1 MVSITG
7 LRLIVGAAV
16 LSAAVASGLAISP
29 ASAQKITLK
38 IGHPL
43 TATTG
48 LQKWAEFFKE
58 DLEKRAP
65 GKFDVKIFPTSQL
78 GSIPRMIEGA
88 QLGTIEMIEIPPAFF
103 TGLDERFGIVTAPGI
118 FNSLEHGQRTL
129 HDPEFRK
136 AFWPIGEA
144 KGLKMVGMTCD
155 TASDYATVT
164 PIRKIADF
172 KGRKIRVF
180 GSPIETEIMRRVGAT
195 GVPMPLTEVIPAIQ
209 RKVIDGNKA
218 GIVVF
223 VPFKYQ
229 SVAKYVFKAKQS
241 WICLNKM
248 ASKSWFDGL
257 SPDMQKA
264 VLDAAAEADK
274 QILPWSIALE
284 GKMYDLWTKGGGVL
298 TELSPEE
305 HEELRKKLATVGDD
319 VYKNKPEVLKMF
331 TLMKEVAARTAKK

>member
-1 MVSITG
+1 MSIMG
-7 LRLIVGAAV
+7 FIKHAVGAAV
-16 LSAAVASGLAISP
+16 LSTAMAGALAISP

-38 IGHPL
+38 LGHPL
-43 TATTG
+43 TSTTA
-48 LQKWAEFFKE
+48 LQKWAEFLKE
-58 DLEKRAP
+58 GLEKRAP
-65 GKFDVKIFPTSQL
+65 GKFDFKIFPTSQL

-118 FNSLEHGQRTL
+118 FESLEHGQRTL

-136 AFWPIGEA
+136 AFWSIGEA

-180 GSPIETEIMRRVGAT
+180 GSPIESEIMRRVGAT
-195 GVPMPLTEVIPAIQ
+195 GVPMPLSEVIPAIQ

-223 VPFKYQ
+223 TPFKYQ
-229 SVAKYVFKAKQS
+229 SVAKYVLKAKQS

-248 ASKSWFDGL
+248 ASKAWFDKL
-257 SPDMQKA
+257 PPNLQQILLEESAKA
-264 VLDAAAEADK
+264 DAK
-274 QILPWSIALE
+274 ILPWSLALNE
-284 GKMYDLWTKGGGVL
+284 KMYKGWTSGGGVL
-298 TELSPEE
+298 TEFSPKEDA
-305 HEELRKKLATVGDD
+305 ELRKKLSTVGDD
-319 VYKNKPEVLKMF
+319 VYKNKPEVLKMYKQ
-331 TLMKEVAARTAKK
+331 MKEAAKRTHNK

>member
-1 MVSITG
+1 MFIKGFIRHV
-7 LRLIVGAAV
+7 VGAAV
-16 LSAAVASGLAISP
+16 LSTAMAGALAIDP

-38 IGHPL
+38 LGHPL
-43 TATTG
+43 TTTTA
-48 LQKWAEFFKE
+48 LQKWAEFLKAG
-58 DLEKRAP
+58 LEKRAP
-65 GKFDVKIFPTSQL
+65 GKFDFKIFPTSQL

-118 FNSLEHGQRTL
+118 FQGLEHGQHTL
-129 HDPEFRK
+129 HDPEFKK

-155 TASDYATVT
+155 AASDYATVT

-195 GVPMPLTEVIPAIQ
+195 GVPMPLSEVIPAIQ

-229 SVAKYVFKAKQS
+229 SVAKYVLKAKQS
-241 WICLNKM
+241 WIYLNKM
-248 ASKSWFDGL
+248 ASKAWFDKL
-257 SPDMQKA
+257 PSNLQQA
-264 VLDAAAEADK
+264 LLDAAAEADAK
-274 QILPWSIALE
+274 ILPWSVALNKKVY
-284 GKMYDLWTKGGGVL
+284 GLWTKGGGVL
-298 TELSPEE
+298 TELSPKEDA
-305 HEELRKKLATVGDD
+305 ELRQRLSTVGDD
-319 VYKNKPEVLKMF
+319 VYKDKPEVLKMF
-331 TLMKEVAARTAKK
+331 KMMKEVAKRTHNK

>member
-1 MVSITG
+1 MSIFG
-7 LRLIVGAAV
+7 LRRGVGVAI
-16 LSAAVASGLAISP
+16 LSAAMAIGLAIGP

-48 LQKWAEFFKE
+48 LQKWAVFFKE
-58 DLEKRAP
+58 ELEKRAP

-118 FNSLEHGQRTL
+118 FKSLEHGQHTL
-129 HDPEFRK
+129 HDPQFKK

-155 TASDYATVT
+155 TASDYATVA

-180 GSPIETEIMRRVGAT
+180 GSPIETEIMHRVGAT

-223 VPFKYQ
+223 VPFHYQ
-229 SVAKYVFKAKQS
+229 SVAKYVLKAKQS
-241 WICLNKM
+241 LICLNKM
-248 ASKSWFDGL
+248 ASKSWFDSL
-257 SPDMQKA
+257 PADLQKA
-264 VLDAAAEADK
+264 VLDSAAQADDK
-274 QILPWSIALE
+274 ILPWSVALA
-284 GKMYDLWTKGGGVL
+284 GKMYGLWTKGGGVL
-298 TELSPEE
+298 TELSPKEDA
-305 HEELRKKLATVGDD
+305 ELRKTLSTVGDD

-331 TLMKEVAARTAKK
+331 QLMKAVAARTK